1 MTLRGARAEGT
12 TTVTSAL
19 HSVLLSAPG
28 ARGILRP
35 RRRHRIM
42 TTRKGQL
49 MPLTVITIGG
59 SGKFAFSA
67 AHAGLHDGEF
77 EPLHG
82 HSFTVTL
89 RLHGE
94 QDDAGMVCDF
104 TAAKN
109 ALAAVIAPLRR
120 RTLMPARLAGGRC
133 EQDGGQ
139 VVIEYGDKLY
149 SLPAGDVMLLPVTN
163 TTTEQIAGW
172 LLGELV
178 PALTAPGLRLA
189 ELVLAE
195 APDTAATVTAR
206 LWDKP

>member
-1 MTLRGARAEGT
+1 M
-12 TTVTSAL
+12 
-19 HSVLLSAPG
+19 
-28 ARGILRP
+28 
-35 RRRHRIM
+35 
-42 TTRKGQL
+42 Q
-49 MPLTVITIGG
+49 LTVITIGG

-77 EPLHG
+77 EPLHD

-206 LWDKP
+206 LGDKP